1 MRCMGRWSDG
11 RLGMTWLIHCLR
23 CMREKICVE
32 SAIAALRRWGLAGGM
47 IHTMLFE
54 RKKRR
59 ITRLLLVED
68 EPLVAF
74 DAEHLLIAEHYE
86 VIATVDRVA
95 RAVAIIGDG
104 RAIDLVLV
112 DVELADGSG
121 VDVARAAAGRG
132 IPVLFVTANCPAEAS
147 ALAVGCLV
155 KPFAQRDLLAAIRAI
170 EATLDGAAPRRLP
183 SGFRLFAQAGL
194 SEPDAA

>member
-1 MRCMGRWSDG
+1 
-11 RLGMTWLIHCLR
+11 
-23 CMREKICVE
+23 
-32 SAIAALRRWGLAGGM
+32 M

-121 VDVARAAAGRG
+121 VDVARAAAGHG
-132 IPVLFVTANCPAEAS
+132 
-147 ALAVGCLV
+147 ALKWLRH
-155 KPFAQRDLLAAIRAI
+155 PPLLRM
-170 EATLDGAAPRRLP
+170 
-183 SGFRLFAQAGL
+183 QAW
-194 SEPDAA
+194 